1 VTTPDRTKPAVVGR
15 RRQRSEDP
23 TELRAVLDE
32 LPRTFNIRAHLSQR
46 VRNIAET
53 IHRRFSEPSLNVK
66 TLRATCG
73 VRDNNVS
80 SDFRF
85 AFGVSIREY
94 IELLRLRGTDHL
106 NARGMSITL
115 AAKNAGFACV
125 QTYYRARARWSGR
138 RQLPLEA
145 GVPDGQT
152 PADGMRGESVN

>member
-1 VTTPDRTKPAVVGR
+1 MATPDRTKPAGVGR
-15 RRQRSEDP
+15 RRPWREDP
-23 TELRAVLDE
+23 VELRAVLDE
-32 LPRTFNIRAHLSQR
+32 LPRTFDIPAHLSPR
-46 VRNIAET
+46 LRNIAET
-53 IHRRFSEPSLNVK
+53 IHRRSSEPSLNVK

-94 IELLRLRGTDHL
+94 IELLRLRGADHL
-106 NARGMSITL
+106 TARGMPITL
-115 AAKNAGFACV
+115 AAKEAGFACV

-138 RQLPLEA
+138 RQVPLQA
-145 GVPDGQT
+145 SVSDVQT